1 MRYEVYIGNRCVFK
15 STESGMATRFFEGMW
30 GYRGNKVS
38 LYYRENQ
45 ETLNLISVL
54 IPLEGD

>member
-1 MRYEVYIGNRCVFK
+1 
-15 STESGMATRFFEGMW
+15 MATRFFEGMW